1 MHPLPPRKTTSASIA
16 AIGREVTMAWFLRA
30 SLVNALLLMPIAV
43 NAQNNGSATIYG
55 KGHFKGPSISLS
67 GPRQRIDP
75 PFVVRSIR
83 IPEGSAWELCTGS
96 TFSGCRRIDKPME
109 AAVFTVRSAR
119 PVAAVLVAS
128 GSILNVS
135 GTLRG
140 VASEFFVAPNRD
152 GQRLATPDNNPEA
165 MRDQANEFCQ
175 STGWQESAHARLLND
190 GGTYYLVDVLCVNK
204 GS

>member
-1 MHPLPPRKTTSASIA
+1 MT
-16 AIGREVTMAWFLRA
+16 WFLRA
-30 SLVNALLLMPIAV
+30 GLVNALILMPIAV
-43 NAQNNGSATIYG
+43 SAQDNGSATIYG
-55 KGHFKGPSISLS
+55 KGHFKGSSISLS

-75 PFVVRSIR
+75 PFVARSIR

-119 PVAAVLVAS
+119 PVTPVLVAS
-128 GSILNVS
+128 GSTLIA

-140 VASEFFVAPNRD
+140 VASQFFVAPNRG
-152 GQRLATPDNNPEA
+152 GQRLAARENNPEA
-165 MRDQANEFCQ
+165 VRDQANEFCR
-175 STGWQESAHARLLND
+175 SAGWQESAHARLLND